1 MQQAALKQGALP
13 LLLRLLS
20 NQEDMALRK
29 KAMYS
34 LSSLVRLFPLAQR
47 DFLKLNGLEIFK
59 MLFEETGS
67 GTLAV
72 KAITLLTDI
81 LTEQIQHKK
90 ALLEK
95 QGKDTSGDISG
106 RY

>member
-1 MQQAALKQGALP
+1 M
-13 LLLRLLS
+13 
-20 NQEDMALRK
+20 
-29 KAMYS
+29 
-34 LSSLVRLFPLAQR
+34 AQR

-67 GTLAV
+67 GALAV
-72 KAITLLTDI
+72 KAITLMTDI
-81 LTEQIQHKK
+81 LTEQIQHVKV
-90 ALLEK
+90 LLEK